1 MGRLPIKY
9 GAYANAGEK
18 RNSRYKVGV
27 FTSQFQLWSHLTTL
41 IDLRNSLGSP
51 HLQYEG
57 GAWAI
62 DYLSHLTGS
71 NKAAFVD
78 YYINLAE
85 SERSASQNGKAG
97 TGWKK
102 SFKEAFG
109 MSVETFYQKFDDF
122 MTWSESKQMAILMK
136 PGKM

>member
-1 MGRLPIKY
+1 MESLDDLDRL
-9 GAYANAGEK
+9 
-18 RNSRYKVGV
+18 
-27 FTSQFQLWSHLTTL
+27 TQQLGHC
-41 IDLRNSLGSP
+41 P